1 MRLQTKLG
9 FSVPTAILASETL
22 KTVALQDFEGLV
34 WKRPYHTPRVRRL
47 GSGASIQNA
56 EARRAKLCYCFIIDF
71 IIDQYSRYVMVAE
84 TRTLT
89 AQVPVE
95 LAEEVDALSE
105 QIERPRQWIIKKALV
120 QYLAREAEKR
130 RLIQE
135 GLDDVTG
142 GRLVPMEQARAWAN
156 SLGTD
161 NELPVPKA

>member
-1 MRLQTKLG
+1 M
-9 FSVPTAILASETL
+9 I
-22 KTVALQDFEGLV
+22 
-34 WKRPYHTPRVRRL
+34 
-47 GSGASIQNA
+47 
-56 EARRAKLCYCFIIDF
+56 
-71 IIDQYSRYVMVAE
+71 AE

-105 QIERPRQWIIKKALV
+105 QIERPKQWIIKKALI

-135 GLDDVTG
+135 GLDDVTA
-142 GRLVPMEQARAWAN
+142 GRFVSMEQARAWAN
-156 SLGTD
+156 SIGTD